1 MPVRK
6 SARHY
11 YGDTVRILFVLGA
24 LTLFVAESIGAELPL
39 PIAGA
44 VAAAVVLVI
53 AAGITNPQQLWIH
66 YVNELIAIL
75 GTLIFASR
83 AIEYWRQ
90 GIGVLDISYLFT
102 EVMALLSIIA
112 LYFATKTVRGVL
124 LRPHFKE

>member
-11 YGDTVRILFVLGA
+11 YGDTVRVLFVLGA
-24 LTLFVAESIGAELPL
+24 VTLFVAESTGADLPL
-39 PIAGA
+39 SITGA
-44 VAAAVVLVI
+44 VTAAVILVI
-53 AAGITNPQQLWIH
+53 AAGITNPEQHWIH

-90 GIGVLDISYLFT
+90 GMSALDVSYLFT
-102 EVMALLSIIA
+102 EVLALFSIIA
-112 LYFATKTVRGVL
+112 LYFTTKTVRGVL
-124 LRPHFKE
+124 LRPRLKD